1 MDNLRFE
8 EMTISEIKDW
18 FSVVACQNYSQ
29 VRDYIFL
36 NFMSSKEAVKKS
48 KLAERIFNRYNKTF
62 NPETIASVIKTYIEM
77 GILQDLGDGIVRI
90 SMQEDWNKRDEEILQ
105 SRGQVLEMA

>member
-1 MDNLRFE
+1 MDNLIFE
-8 EMTISEIKDW
+8 EMTTQEIKDW
-18 FSVVACQNYSQ
+18 FSIVACQNYGQ

-36 NFMSSKEAVKKS
+36 NFANSKEEIKKS
-48 KLAERIFNRYNKTF
+48 KLTERIFKRYNGSHK
-62 NPETIASVIKTYIEM
+62 PETIASVIKDYIRM